1 MDRWSVTTILNYLSA
16 DKEAAVVLAKAPHL
30 NDEAVK
36 KLVGQMVALAG
47 LTRSAFRNGDL
58 ATVMSPRTVITWTQ
72 NLTFFKDV
80 GLSLELAFVNKCDPA
95 ERALLGELYQ
105 RVFGEELPDIGV

>member
-1 MDRWSVTTILNYLSA
+1 MNYLPA
-16 DKEAAVVLAKAPHL
+16 EQEAKVVLAKAPHL
-30 NDEAVK
+30 QNPEGE
-36 KLVGQMVALAG
+36 KLVAQMVSLAG
-47 LTRSAFRNGDL
+47 LTRNAFRNGDL

-95 ERALLGELYQ
+95 ERALISELYQ
-105 RVFGEELPDIGV
+105 RVFGEELQDVDA